1 MTSIEK
7 YRSSAYSDDLRW
19 RIIWQREGLRYSCQ
33 QIADNLHVDKST
45 VSRITARFLAS
56 GTVSKT
62 KYPKHRAY
70 RKITLPVQ
78 LLIFQLVIPKPG
90 IYLEEIQ
97 DEIENVLMMSTAKS
111 TICRF
116 LYSSGFS
123 RQKLQLA
130 ASQQDV
136 LRRQQ
141 YVSDLSVYSSEMFV
155 FIDETGAD
163 RRNTLRKYGY
173 SLRGKP
179 IRNYNLRMRGERISA
194 ITCISMAGVLDV
206 MTVHGTTDGS
216 TFYKFIQTHLLPHLM
231 PFNGSNPHSVVV
243 MDNCAIHHVDSIVS
257 SINDVGAIVH
267 FLPPYSPDYQPIE
280 ETFSKV
286 KSYLQHGS
294 DSNIVDIETELL
306 ASFTNVTQED
316 CQGWICHSG
325 IYN

>member
-1 MTSIEK
+1 M
-7 YRSSAYSDDLRW
+7 
-19 RIIWQREGLRYSCQ
+19 
-33 QIADNLHVDKST
+33 
-45 VSRITARFLAS
+45 
-56 GTVSKT
+56 SKT
-62 KYPKHRAY
+62 KYPKDRAY
-70 RKITLPVQ
+70 GKITLPVQ
-78 LLIFQLVIPKPG
+78 VLIFQLVITKPG

-97 DEIENVLMMSTAKS
+97 DEIENVLMMSIAKS

-155 FIDETGAD
+155 FIDAD

-179 IRNYNLRMRGERISA
+179 IRNYNLLMRGERISA
-194 ITCISMAGVLDV
+194 IACISMAGVLDV

-216 TFYKFIQTHLLPHLM
+216 TFYKFIRTHLLPHLM

-280 ETFSKV
+280 ETLSKV

-294 DSNIVDIETELL
+294 ESNIVDIETELL

-316 CQGWICHSG
+316 CQG
-325 IYN
+325 

>member
-1 MTSIEK
+1 M
-7 YRSSAYSDDLRW
+7 
-19 RIIWQREGLRYSCQ
+19 
-33 QIADNLHVDKST
+33 
-45 VSRITARFLAS
+45 
-56 GTVSKT
+56 
-62 KYPKHRAY
+62 
-70 RKITLPVQ
+70 
-78 LLIFQLVIPKPG
+78 
-90 IYLEEIQ
+90 
-97 DEIENVLMMSTAKS
+97 
-111 TICRF
+111 
-116 LYSSGFS
+116 
-123 RQKLQLA
+123 
-130 ASQQDV
+130 
-136 LRRQQ
+136 
-141 YVSDLSVYSSEMFV
+141 SDLSVYSSEMFV
-155 FIDETGAD
+155 FVDETGAD

-179 IRNYNLRMRGERISA
+179 IRNYNLLIRGERISA
-194 ITCISMAGVLDV
+194 TACISMAGVLDV
-206 MTVHGTTDGS
+206 MTVQGTTDGS

-286 KSYLQHGS
+286 KSYSKHGS
-294 DSNIVDIETELL
+294 DSNIIDIETELL